1 MKPGE
6 LERNLSR
13 LGEVARAAR
22 ERLAAVERAL
32 TELRHEMET
41 LAARAHRSDPRE
53 ARSADDEQ
61 DVEVSGD
68 SAEPGRPRR
77 AGAAGQAALSGREAG
92 SE

>member
-13 LGEVARAAR
+13 LSEVARTAR
-22 ERLAAVERAL
+22 ERLVAIERAL

-41 LAARAHRSDPRE
+41 LAARAHRPEPRDAHE
-53 ARSADDEQ
+53 DE
-61 DVEVSGD
+61 ETGEPPGD
-68 SAEPGRPRR
+68 AAEPGRPRR
-77 AGAAGQAALSGREAG
+77 AGAPGQASLSGREAG

>member
-13 LGEVARAAR
+13 LSEVARAAR
-22 ERLAAVERAL
+22 ERLAGIERAL

-41 LAARAHRSDPRE
+41 LAPRSYRPEPRE
-53 ARSADDEQ
+53 VEETAESPEDAADAGRS
-61 DVEVSGD
+61 
-68 SAEPGRPRR
+68 RR
-77 AGAAGQAALSGREAG
+77 SGAAGQAVLSGREAG

>member
-13 LGEVARAAR
+13 LSEVARTAR
-22 ERLAAVERAL
+22 ERLAGIERAL

-41 LAARAHRSDPRE
+41 LAARAHRPEPRE
-53 ARSADDEQ
+53 AREENAESPEDAADA
-61 DVEVSGD
+61 S
-68 SAEPGRPRR
+68 RPRR
-77 AGAAGQAALSGREAG
+77 SGAAGQAVLSGRGAG

>member
-13 LGEVARAAR
+13 LSEVARTAR
-22 ERLAAVERAL
+22 ERLAGIERAL

-41 LAARAHRSDPRE
+41 LAARSHRPEPRE
-53 ARSADDEQ
+53 VEETAESPEEDAADAGRSRRSAA
-61 DVEVSGD
+61 V
-68 SAEPGRPRR
+68 
-77 AGAAGQAALSGREAG
+77 GQAVQSGREAG